1 MEPAL
6 NSAMHVIIPC
16 GQTKIDFAA
25 PALELYTGSLFRAYK
40 AFALSLVP
48 KSQVWVLSAKHGIV
62 RSTAIIEPYQL
73 HITDR
78 RAVSREKLA
87 EQIAYYELNKKRVL
101 LLGTEP
107 YVIRMRDLIPDCVY
121 MIDAMKHELPSRD
134 IGYLLQW
141 LWRNHG
147 RFLT

>member
-1 MEPAL
+1 
-6 NSAMHVIIPC
+6 VPC

-25 PALELYTGSLFRAYK
+25 PALELYSGSLFRAYK
-40 AFALSLVP
+40 AYALSLVP

-62 RSTAIIEPYQL
+62 HSTAVVEPYNL

-87 EQIAYYELNKKRVL
+87 EQITAYGLDQKQVL

-107 YVIRMRDLIPDCVY
+107 YAIRMRDLIPNCMY
-121 MIDAMKHELPSRD
+121 MIDDMKDELPSRD

-141 LWRNHG
+141 LWKNHG
-147 RFLT
+147 RYPIKDA